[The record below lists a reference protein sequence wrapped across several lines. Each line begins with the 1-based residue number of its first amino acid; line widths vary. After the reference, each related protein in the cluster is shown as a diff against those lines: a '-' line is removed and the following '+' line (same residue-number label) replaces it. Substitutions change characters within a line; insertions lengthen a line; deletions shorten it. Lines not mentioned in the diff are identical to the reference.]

1 MWFGSKSKAS
11 ISSPKCQEEIR
22 KSSESFLPAR
32 SRDSSSRAV
41 RLEKI
46 ARREKFMQV
55 ITIATRK
62 SRLALWQSEH
72 VANALS
78 RLNPGLEVKLLPLST
93 RGDEILDRSLA
104 EIGGKGLFLKEL
116 EKAILD
122 GRADLAVHSLKDV
135 PAEQPEGLELGAFL
149 PRANPADLWITG
161 RGCPISELPEGCRVG
176 SSSLRRISQLRAL
189 RPDLEVT
196 ALRGNV
202 ETRLAAVREGRVE
215 ATILAAAGL
224 ERLGIVPEQARAL
237 DMSTWLPAPG
247 QGVIA
252 VQQRVDDEATRA
264 LISALECPVTARQAR
279 AEREVVRV
287 LGGDCRMPLA
297 VHAFV
302 DGTKMRLHARLGDE
316 SGRLIDAEGVG
327 QTEDSAAL
335 GGDVAHSLLENGGSD
350 LLKELNL
357 SQN

>member
-1 MWFGSKSKAS
+1 
-11 ISSPKCQEEIR
+11 
-22 KSSESFLPAR
+22 
-32 SRDSSSRAV
+32 
-41 RLEKI
+41 
-46 ARREKFMQV
+46 MQV

-72 VANALS
+72 VADALS
-78 RLNPGLEVKLLPLST
+78 RLNPGLEVRLLPLST
-93 RGDEILDRSLA
+93 KGDEILDRSLA

-116 EKAILD
+116 EKALLD

-135 PAEQPEGLELGAFL
+135 PAEQPDGLALGAFL
-149 PRANPADLWITG
+149 PRANPADLWITDEG
-161 RGCPISELPEGCRVG
+161 RPIADLPEGSRVG

-202 ETRLAAVREGRVE
+202 ETRLAAVREGRVD

-224 ERLGIVPEQARAL
+224 ERLGVVPEQAIEL
-237 DMSTWLPAPG
+237 DTSSWLPAPG
-247 QGVIA
+247 QGVIV
-252 VQQRVDDEATRA
+252 VQQRSDDEAVRD
-264 LISALECPVTARQAR
+264 LISALECTTTAEQAR

-302 DGTKMRLHARLGDE
+302 DGSRMRLHARLGDE
-316 SGRLIDAEGVG
+316 RGRLIDAEAVG
-327 QTEDSAAL
+327 RVEDAVGL
-335 GGDVAHSLLENGGSD
+335 GGEAARRLLESGGAE
-350 LLKELNL
+350 LLKQLNL